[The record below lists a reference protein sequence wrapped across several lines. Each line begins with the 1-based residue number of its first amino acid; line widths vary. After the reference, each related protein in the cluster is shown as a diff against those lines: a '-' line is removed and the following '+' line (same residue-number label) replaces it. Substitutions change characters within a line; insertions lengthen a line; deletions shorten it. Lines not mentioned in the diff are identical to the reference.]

1 MKIVLN
7 KICKS
12 FAGKSVLKN
21 VCYED
26 DFKALA
32 IIGPSGAGKSTLL
45 RIIGGLLPPT
55 SGELYLDGVKINF
68 TEKELLSYRRTIG
81 FVFQTKGLFEH
92 LTALENVMLPLIHS
106 LQLEKTEAEE
116 RAKQLFARFGLERE
130 GYKYPHQLSGGQ
142 QQRIQIARAV
152 AMKPKL
158 LLLDEP
164 TSALDPELTAEVL
177 DMLGELQAE
186 GLKTI
191 IVTHEMG
198 FAKRA
203 CEKVIFVAGGTI
215 VESGDSA
222 QIFTAPQTKA
232 LQAFL
237 NKVLEWRP

>member
-1 MKIVLN
+1 MKIVLD

-12 FAGKSVLKN
+12 FAGKTVLKN

-26 DFKALA
+26 DFNALA
-32 IIGPSGAGKSTLL
+32 VIGPSGAGKSTLL

-55 SGELYLDGVKINF
+55 SGDLYLDGIKVSF
-68 TEKELLSYRRTIG
+68 SEKELLAHRRTIG

-106 LQLEKTEAEE
+106 FQLDKAEAAE
-116 RAKQLFARFGLERE
+116 RARELFARFGLEEE
-130 GYKYPHQLSGGQ
+130 GHKYPHQLSGGQ
-142 QQRIQIARAV
+142 QQRIQIARAM
-152 AMKPKL
+152 AIKPKL

-177 DMLGELQAE
+177 DMLGELQAG

-198 FAKRA
+198 FAKKA
-203 CEKVIFVAGGTI
+203 CEKVVFVADGTV
-215 VESGDSA
+215 VESGDSR
-222 QIFTAPQTKA
+222 QIFTEPQTKA

-237 NKVLEWRP
+237 NKVLEWQP